1 MNDAPNPVN
10 FERHILRFHV
20 PVLFAF
26 PIAIMSCK
34 VHLLF
39 GAFSEVQFHLNERRT
54 AGFSYTADVPAT
66 RCGLF
71 KTAQDL
77 RNVVEYFVCSA
88 LVETSF
94 YFSRRLM
101 KHLIDLGTRL
111 MIRSSR
117 PLDSSEGSG
126 EKDQPIS

>member
-10 FERHILRFHV
+10 FEGHILRFHV
-20 PVLFAF
+20 PVLFVS
-26 PIAIMSCK
+26 PIAIMSVRFISYFVRSPK
-34 VHLLF
+34 HNFTWMKDEQPVLVTPLTY
-39 GAFSEVQFHLNERRT
+39 QLPD
-54 AGFSYTADVPAT
+54 AGV
-66 RCGLF
+66 L
-71 KTAQDL
+71 KTAQDI

-88 LVETSF
+88 LAETSC